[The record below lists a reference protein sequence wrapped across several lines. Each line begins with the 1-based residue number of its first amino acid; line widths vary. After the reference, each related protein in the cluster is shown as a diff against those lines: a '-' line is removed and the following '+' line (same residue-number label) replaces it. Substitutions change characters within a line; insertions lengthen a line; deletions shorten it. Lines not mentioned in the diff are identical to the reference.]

1 LNQTVYLAD
10 RAFAADAAEL
20 IRRFGDFA
28 ADEAAQRASRSR
40 SLGNVVHY
48 CRWRQI
54 GRMIGLLA
62 AGRQEETL
70 H

>member
-1 LNQTVYLAD
+1 VHQPVYIAD
-10 RAFAADAAEL
+10 RGSAADAAEL
-20 IRRFGDFA
+20 ISRFGDFA
-28 ADEAAQRASRSR
+28 ASEAARRAAESR

-54 GRMIGLLA
+54 ERLIALFDAPPEGSI
-62 AGRQEETL
+62 